1 MNQIDVLPFQTM
13 SNHLNILLRNLGA
26 QAAPG
31 RDRENS
37 RGAMARERAAG
48 GRRSSR
54 LAPYQP
60 LPAPRGDGQVHAEAK
75 GVDCGN
81 NPECSAS
88 NISRVILIWGTGSI
102 NSDVMRSGIKRHP
115 YHMNLGD
122 IFLSALEALFGSILL
137 VAFPCPAIIAP
148 ELRPFQVGRNWTLAR
163 TRSQS

>member
-31 RDRENS
+31 RDRENG

-115 YHMNLGD
+115 YHMNLGVD
-122 IFLSALEALFGSILL
+122 IFCQHWKHCLDQFPVLHFLALLSLPLSSGPVKRGETGH
-137 VAFPCPAIIAP
+137 
-148 ELRPFQVGRNWTLAR
+148 
-163 TRSQS
+163 